1 MNRLKMGQNLYLID
15 LKQEIE
21 GFRNFIGSWIY
32 TGERTFIVDVGPSA
46 SINML
51 IGYLNDLGVDR
62 VDFILLTH
70 IHIDHAG
77 GIGELTEHFPEAK
90 VVCHERAVKHL
101 LAPEKLWEATKKALG
116 KIAIAY
122 GEMKPVFE
130 KKIIPSNEF
139 HEEGFEA
146 ISTPGHAI
154 HHVSY
159 FYDKYLFAGE
169 VGGVFHMVNDAIY
182 QRPATPP
189 KFYLEKAV
197 ESLDKLLK
205 KGKKE
210 ICFGHF
216 GMHNDS
222 EEILLKHKEQMFLWK
237 DVIADQMKQQSN
249 KDALVDNCI
258 KELLLADR
266 LFMPYHQLDDDIKQ
280 RELFFVKNT
289 IDGYIGYINSMTN
302 SASTNPSSFQ

>member
-1 MNRLKMGQNLYLID
+1 MKMDQNLHLIE
-15 LKQEIE
+15 LKLEID
-21 GFRNFIGSWIY
+21 GFRNFISSWIY
-32 TGERTFIVDVGPSA
+32 TGKYTFLVDVGPFA
-46 SINML
+46 SIHTL
-51 IGYLNDLGVDR
+51 IESLKELGIDK

-77 GIGELTEHFPEAK
+77 GIGEFTEYFPEAK
-90 VVCHERAVKHL
+90 VVCHEQAVKHL
-101 LAPEKLWEATKKALG
+101 IDPKRLFEATKKALG

-122 GEMKPVFE
+122 GEMKPVIE
-130 KKIIPSNEF
+130 KKIIPLEEF

-146 ISTPGHAI
+146 IRTPGHAI

-159 FYDKYLFAGE
+159 IYDKYIFAGE
-169 VGGVFHMVNDAIY
+169 VAGVLHMVNDAIY

-189 KFYLEKAV
+189 KFYLEKSV

-205 KGKKE
+205 KGKKK

-216 GMHNDS
+216 GMHNNA
-222 EEILLKHKEQMFLWK
+222 EKILLQHKEQLFLWK
-237 DVIADQMKQQSN
+237 DVIAQQMKQESN
-249 KDALVDNCI
+249 KEALLDQCI

-289 IDGYIGYINSMTN
+289 IDGYIDYINDGLSK
-302 SASTNPSSFQ
+302 